1 MSGKSAGGEPT
12 HNPLDPVRGPVMV
25 PPGAADDAP
34 WRREASASGGAGDP
48 LAGAGGSGQGEAAR
62 PGVAPPG
69 APEAGRPA
77 RSLIVLAGVVA
88 LIVVLALGFRAVG
101 LWPEF
106 RNPFGQQQT
115 DRSQPALLKSIQD
128 LSRYVAAEGTFQKVV
143 DLQTN
148 RQNVPDWLVNERTLF
163 VAAGRVEAYVDF
175 SKIGEGAITES
186 ADGKSVQ
193 IKLPAPQLGEAH
205 LDIEHSYVF
214 AEQRGLLNRI
224 SDLFGSDP
232 NRQREVYQLAE
243 EQITAAARESGLAE
257 RAQENTRKML
267 EGLLR
272 SLGYETVT
280 ITFETP

>member
-1 MSGKSAGGEPT
+1 MSGKSAGGEPAQD
-12 HNPLDPVRGPVMV
+12 LSESARGPVMV
-25 PPGAADDAP
+25 PPGAGDDSP
-34 WRREASASGGAGDP
+34 WRRDAGPSDRPDDPRPGAGASSRPEDWSP
-48 LAGAGGSGQGEAAR
+48 DLEPPAGVDR
-62 PGVAPPG
+62 
-69 APEAGRPA
+69 GRPA
-77 RSLIVLAGVVA
+77 RSLVVLAGVVA

-143 DLQTN
+143 DLQTS
-148 RQNVPDWLVNERTLF
+148 RQNVPTWLVNDRTLF

-175 SKIGEGAITES
+175 GKIGEGAITES

-193 IKLPAPQLGEAH
+193 VKLPAPQLGEAN
-205 LDIEHSYVF
+205 LDLENSYVF
-214 AEQRGLLNRI
+214 AEQRGLLNRL
-224 SDLFGSDP
+224 SDLFASDP
-232 NRQREVYQLAE
+232 DRQRQVYQLAE

-267 EGLLR
+267 EGLLK
-272 SLGYETVT
+272 SLGYQTVT
-280 ITFETP
+280 VTFETP